1 MSSTVRIALL
11 LLATAASLV
20 VGEAIALAHDIGQPH
35 VDPPPPQEDG
45 DSASPVIIVV
55 VVVMTLAVAGFLVWA
70 KQRAVSDDGDDPAAP
85 AE

>member
-20 VGEAIALAHDIGQPH
+20 VGEAIALAHDVGQPH
-35 VDPPPPQEDG
+35 VEPAPPEES